1 MSENAGSA
9 IKIMNMIKLY
19 WKPIQVKT
27 ASAHSKNQGVG
38 ANIFIENLDPEIDE
52 KVLYDTFRASGV
64 ILQSLKIMT
73 GPDTGNSRCSVSI
86 HFIPPDTSAA
96 SPEAVNGWYLWNCP
110 IAVSCALKKNSE
122 GEHHVSS

>member
-1 MSENAGSA
+1 
-9 IKIMNMIKLY
+9 MNMIKLY
-19 WKPIQVKT
+19 LKPIQVKT
-27 ASAHSKNQGVG
+27 ASAHSKNQGIE

-96 SPEAVNGWYLWNCP
+96 SPEAVNGWDLCNCP
-110 IAVSCALKKNSE
+110 IAVSYALKKNSE